1 MVPAGGDGSD
11 SGAICPRSPGKNGA
25 ARPLAPPVA
34 AGDATGPLA
43 TRISRDVGVSAERS
57 GTPDSNRRATTPI
70 ISDAIASAANVIC
83 VRRGVIQTSLKP
95 RGGQA

>member
-11 SGAICPRSPGKNGA
+11 SGVICPRSPGKNGA
-25 ARPLAPPVA
+25 AIPLAPVA
-34 AGDATGPLA
+34 AGDAAGPLA

-70 ISDAIASAANVIC
+70 ISDAIASAANVMC